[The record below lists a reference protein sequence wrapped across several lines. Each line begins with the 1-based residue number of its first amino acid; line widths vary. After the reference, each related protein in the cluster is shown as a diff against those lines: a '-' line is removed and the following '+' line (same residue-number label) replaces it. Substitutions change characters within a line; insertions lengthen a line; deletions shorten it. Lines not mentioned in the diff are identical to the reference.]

1 MATVKRWRLAWAS
14 LQRITDRRQDATVG
28 IGVKSL
34 LVSGNKWQQPGSSIE
49 DLSRKLLE
57 PARGVEPPTC

>member
-1 MATVKRWRLAWAS
+1 M
-14 LQRITDRRQDATVG
+14 G

-49 DLSRKLLE
+49 ELSRKLLE
-57 PARGVEPPTC
+57 PAGRVELPTC